1 MPKLVLFSLFFLLN
15 FPVFAQL
22 PCGNGNVTLEE
33 EAIAQQLILNYKR
46 LMVGKS
52 RKASA
57 GPIYIAVKPHFIR
70 TDAGVTTLTMQ
81 AFNNAIAICN
91 QYFINADIQFY
102 ICGTPA
108 NTPNFID
115 NTAAYNWQ
123 TANFNRDAITNA
135 NNVDNAHNIYFAQ
148 NLGGVGGFS
157 FGATQNKVN
166 NRTFVI
172 NGQANDDKTLAHELG
187 HYFNLR
193 HTFNNSDA
201 VDLNGAADYTKRELV
216 TRNAETLPRLSAN
229 CTTAGDYVCDT
240 PADPFDVPGGRV
252 SNCSTTGASIT
263 VVDANSDS
271 FMPSPANIMGYYF
284 CRPPNFSSSQY
295 TRINDALS
303 INNVPNS
310 NPANR
315 YTLDC
320 AETAQTAPSN
330 LSLVLLS
337 NAVAAGVTIS
347 WTDNSSVETGYI
359 VERSTS
365 AASGFMAI
373 GGVDAGV
380 VSFTDTKISPGQ
392 TYYYRV
398 KPSNSKA
405 NYNTTIPL
413 VTMPA
418 VCGTPYT
425 SACLTNRNI
434 NNFQIGTVGGTQLLS
449 NSGSGC
455 SPNSYGDFTGLAS
468 VTVTPGTT
476 YAFTMNTGYTTG
488 YSAQQIGIWIDANGN
503 SDFTDMDEF
512 VFQSTGDVMNGTTQ
526 LKGTFT
532 VPMSAT
538 TGSIRMRVRSRTES
552 RGIVED
558 PCIEYESG
566 ETEDYLLYILPSFR
580 ITTPITAICP
590 GQNSFPVA
598 FVTTATPN
606 AGNQYTV
613 QLSDQTGS
621 FATPTSVGSSTGSPI
636 SVTLPASTAPG
647 GGYALRVVS
656 SDPVLTSAATAT
668 FVFSGTIALAMS
680 SLTVCQSQPVTL
692 SATATASG
700 QTFSYTFTGSAGVV
714 SGSGNTRTLPGQSA
728 GTQSFSVTAANQFG
742 CTQQTSATLTVVPFA
757 PTLTA
762 GPSATLTCAQTS
774 LTLTATAG
782 VSYTF
787 ANASG
792 TLGTPGATAT
802 LIVSQPGA
810 YSVTVENAIGCRTTL
825 TTTVSSNTVPPSVS
839 INPGNRTLTCAT
851 PSLTLTANTSAINL
865 RWSDNSTGA
874 TLLVSAS
881 GTYGLSVT
889 ASNGCTAT
897 AVSALVLQNLSDQL
911 GLLVSTTTLSCSTPT
926 ALLTAMPNFILPGV
940 ALPGAVTYRFVGPNL
955 NQNGS
960 GNQATVSVAG
970 VYNVT
975 ATITGLCVNTA
986 VVTIIGVPG
995 TPPNA
1000 FVAGNGTLSCQTP
1013 TLSLTAIGG
1022 SFYSFS
1028 GPGIVSQTDGRN
1040 RIIVGDYLLFSTP
1053 IPTVG
1058 MAVVNKPGT
1067 YSVAVTGENG
1077 CSTTATVVVTGTE
1090 CAGR

>member
-1 MPKLVLFSLFFLLN
+1 MPKLVLFSLFFLLS
-15 FPVFAQL
+15 FPLFAQL
-22 PCGNGNVTLEE
+22 PCGNGDVSQEQ
-33 EAIAQQLILNYKR
+33 EAIAQQLIFNYKR

-52 RKASA
+52 RKASG
-57 GPIYIAVKPHFIR
+57 GPTYIAVKPHFIR
-70 TDAGVTTLTMQ
+70 TDGGVTTLTMQ

-108 NTPNFID
+108 NTPNYIN

-135 NNVDNAHNIYFAQ
+135 NNVDNAHNIYFAES
-148 NLGGVGGFS
+148 LGGVAGFS

-166 NRTFVI
+166 NRTFMMNSYAD
-172 NGQANDDKTLAHELG
+172 NGITLLHELG
-187 HYFNLR
+187 HYFNLP

-201 VDLNGAADYTKRELV
+201 VDGSNAPDLTKRERV
-216 TRNAETLPRLSAN
+216 TRNNAETAPRLSAN

-240 PADPFDVPGGRV
+240 PSDSHNLPGGDV
-252 SNCSTTGASIT
+252 TNCSTTGAGLT
-263 VVDANSDS
+263 AVDANGDS
-271 FMPSPANIMGYYF
+271 FVPNPHNIMSYYF
-284 CRPPNFSSSQY
+284 CAPYIFSAGQY
-295 TRINDALS
+295 ARVNAALA

-330 LSLVLLS
+330 LVLTLLS

-359 VERSTS
+359 IERSTS
-365 AASGFMAI
+365 AASGFVAI
-373 GGVDAGV
+373 AGVDANV
-380 VSFTDTKISPGQ
+380 VSFTDTKVSHGQ

-413 VTMPA
+413 VVMPT
-418 VCGTPYT
+418 VCGAAYS

-434 NNFQIGTVGGTQLLS
+434 NDFRLGTQAGTTLLS
-449 NSGSGC
+449 NLNSAC

-468 VTVTPGTT
+468 GTVTPGTT
-476 YAFTMNTGYTTG
+476 YTFAVNTGYTTG
-488 YSAQQIGIWIDANGN
+488 YFAQHIGIWVDANGN
-503 SDFTDMDEF
+503 SDFTDAGEL
-512 VFQSTGDVMNGTTQ
+512 VFQSTGDVMNGTT
-526 LKGTFT
+526 LLRGTLT

-538 TGSIRMRVRSRTES
+538 TGSIRMRVRSRSKS

-566 ETEDYLLYILPSFR
+566 ETEDYQLYVLPSFR

-606 AGNQYTV
+606 PGNQYTV

-621 FATPTSVGSSTGSPI
+621 FASPTSVGSSTGSPV
-636 SVTLPASTAPG
+636 SVTLPASTPPG
-647 GGYALRVVS
+647 GGYALRVVGS
-656 SDPVLTSAATAT
+656 APVLTSAATST
-668 FVFSGTIALAMS
+668 FVFSGTIALSMS

-692 SATATASG
+692 SATASG
-700 QTFSYTFTGSAGVV
+700 QTFSYTFTGPAGVV

-728 GTQSFSVTAANQFG
+728 GTQSFSVTAANQYG

-792 TLGTPGATAT
+792 ILGTPGATSALT
-802 LIVSQPGA
+802 VSQPDA
-810 YSVTVENAIGCRTTL
+810 YSVTVENAIGCRTML
-825 TTTVSSNTVPPSVS
+825 TTTVSSNTTPPSVS

-851 PSLTLTANTSAINL
+851 TSLTLTANTSATIL
-865 RWSDNSTGA
+865 RWSDNSTGP
-874 TLLVSAS
+874 TLVVSAS

-889 ASNGCTAT
+889 ATNGCTAT
-897 AVSALVLQNLSDQL
+897 AVSASVSQNLSNQL
-911 GLLVSTTTLSCSTPT
+911 GMLVSTTTLSCSTPT

-940 ALPGAVTYRFVGPNL
+940 ATPGSVIYRFAGPGL
-955 NQNGS
+955 NQTGS
-960 GNQATVSVAG
+960 GNQTTVSTAG

-975 ATITGLCVNTA
+975 ATISGLCVNTA

-1022 SFYSFS
+1022 SYYQFS

-1058 MAVVNKPGT
+1058 MAVVKKPGT
-1067 YSVAVTGENG
+1067 YTVVVTGENG

-1090 CAGR
+1090 CGGQ